1 MVKRQLSGASVE
13 SIKQAISDNRFFEL
27 QGFYPPKD
35 GVTDY
40 FSHSLTVTMDGRAH
54 SVSSVNEWT
63 LAEPVPKGLGM
74 IVGTIQQEYDN
85 ASEPSMDNGK
95 RRITE
100 TMVKQSASH
109 NAEGHASPGCVS
121 AFGQAGY
128 VYNGAPS
135 RSRPTGPL
143 TFLYITMLQIK
154 PTTARMA
161 LHTVL

>member
-1 MVKRQLSGASVE
+1 VIKNGGVVKRQLSGASVE

-40 FSHSLTVTMDGRAH
+40 YFPHSLTVTMDCRAH

-109 NAEGHASPGCVS
+109 NAEGHASH
-121 AFGQAGY
+121 QAAY
-128 VYNGAPS
+128 LLLAKQVMS
-135 RSRPTGPL
+135 
-143 TFLYITMLQIK
+143 TM
-154 PTTARMA
+154 ARR
-161 LHTVL
+161 HVHDQQVR

>member
-1 MVKRQLSGASVE
+1 VVKNGGVVERQLSGASVE
-13 SIKQAISDNRFFEL
+13 SVKQAISDNRFFEL

-35 GVTDY
+35 GVADY
-40 FSHSLTVTMDGRAH
+40 FSYLLTVTMDGRAH
-54 SVSSVNEWT
+54 SLSWVNERT

-109 NAEGHASPGCVS
+109 NAEGHASH
-121 AFGQAGY
+121 QA
-128 VYNGAPS
+128 ATCFWPS
-135 RSRPTGPL
+135 RLCLQWRAV
-143 TFLYITMLQIK
+143 TF
-154 PTTARMA
+154 TTNRSVDI
-161 LHTVL
+161 LVYHDVTD

>member
-1 MVKRQLSGASVE
+1 MIKNGGVVERQLSGASIE

-35 GVTDY
+35 GVADY

-74 IVGTIQQEYDN
+74 IVGAIQQEYDN

-109 NAEGHASPGCVS
+109 NAEGHTSH
-121 AFGQAGY
+121 QAAY
-128 VYNGAPS
+128 LLLAKQVMS
-135 RSRPTGPL
+135 
-143 TFLYITMLQIK
+143 TM
-154 PTTARMA
+154 ARR
-161 LHTVL
+161 HVHDQQVR